1 MNKSMKQQHLRLPL
15 ALFLCLALLLSAST
29 GLALPVY
36 AAEGAQAFRY
46 QHDPRLN
53 PSAMADIV
61 VDPTAVYGFAPSPD
75 GSLKEYAA

>member
-1 MNKSMKQQHLRLPL
+1 MNKTMKKQHLKLRLT
-15 ALFLCLALLLSAST
+15 LFLCFALLLSAST

-36 AAEGAQAFRY
+36 AAEDAAFRY

-53 PSAMADIV
+53 PAAMADIV
-61 VDPTAVYGFAPSPD
+61 ADSTAVYGFAPSPD